1 MVTLDEITLPP
12 AHRSVLDRFVA
23 LCRAD
28 DRIVAAFIGG
38 SVARGSADEH
48 SDLDL
53 YVIASDQGFPLLRE
67 AHHDL
72 VRKLGVPLFSETFDD
87 PNILFFILA
96 DGVEGELCVAPQSG
110 FADVHVGPYLTLLD
124 RQGVLADV
132 EFTARDAEPTDQHE
146 QLRRAVAVFWHD
158 FSHFVA
164 AIGRGQLWWAV
175 GQLDALRRVCVGL
188 ARLRARPEDSEWQS
202 DPYYKL
208 DQVIEVER
216 LQPLENAFG
225 RYDRSALLAAGWAL
239 VRFYREQ
246 ARALTEAAGLPYPAE
261 LDRVMTDRLARLAR

>member
-1 MVTLDEITLPP
+1 MATLDEITLTP

-53 YVIASDQGFPLLRE
+53 YVIASDDSFPLLRE
-67 AHHDL
+67 THHDL

-96 DGVEGELCVAPQSG
+96 DGVEGELCVAPQGG

-124 RQGVLADV
+124 RHGILTGV
-132 EFTARDAEPTDQHE
+132 EFPEHNDEPTDQRE

-158 FSHFVA
+158 FSHFTT
-164 AIGRGQLWWAV
+164 AIGRGQLWWAI

-188 ARLRARPEDSEWQS
+188 ARLRSRLEDPEWLS

-208 DQVIEVER
+208 DQVIEVEQ
-216 LQPLENAFG
+216 LQPLADAFG
-225 RYDRSALLAAGWAL
+225 RYDRLRPTWQTGRWCDSIVSRPGRSPKPPGCRIQLSWIG
-239 VRFYREQ
+239 
-246 ARALTEAAGLPYPAE
+246 
-261 LDRVMTDRLARLAR
+261 